1 MSNNFEIKKQ
11 LYEVY
16 KKYKQKGFMPESF
29 TTTLDSFYGTPDPAI
44 FNNRIKGY
52 VDNFDPTS
60 KGASVYS
67 DLINDWK
74 KVFDGDVVT
83 TTEEKKSE
91 PEKVAEPK
99 KADSPLV
106 AKPVEQPVVTKSVEE
121 LPAPKVAEKPTPEEK
136 KEPVK
141 TVVVEKPSVK
151 SEPIPRQTKQ
161 KSKYSS
167 LDLSSKTVKVPI
179 ANGLIDLFDKTIS
192 ESSRDFLMSSGE
204 LTNEEL
210 IILSE
215 NENNTSVFKNH
226 DFNLTRSDLFSMLV
240 LLGLN
245 HLNVSIADSV
255 IQDIFEDN
263 DLKIDYYNWLMNTNM
278 VELDVQN
285 RVKQLQRKLEKTISS
300 NEQIEI
306 MLAHLLLERAN
317 VPKDKNRETIKQF
330 LDTSSIMNQ
339 SVDAFSVLNGVVSSK
354 IKTIKDYK
362 RARGE

>member
-44 FNNRIKGY
+44 FNNRVKGY
-52 VDNFDPTS
+52 VDNFDPTN
-60 KGASVYS
+60 KGASVYI

-74 KVFDGDVVT
+74 KVFDGEVVT
-83 TTEEKKSE
+83 KPEEKKSE

-99 KADSPLV
+99 KA
-106 AKPVEQPVVTKSVEE
+106 EQPVVTKPVEE

-161 KSKYSS
+161 KSKYSN

-192 ESSRDFLMSSGE
+192 DSSRDFLMSSGE

-285 RVKQLQRKLEKTISS
+285 RVKQLQQKLEKTISS

>member
-1 MSNNFEIKKQ
+1 
-11 LYEVY
+11 
-16 KKYKQKGFMPESF
+16 
-29 TTTLDSFYGTPDPAI
+29 
-44 FNNRIKGY
+44 
-52 VDNFDPTS
+52 
-60 KGASVYS
+60 
-67 DLINDWK
+67 
-74 KVFDGDVVT
+74 
-83 TTEEKKSE
+83 
-91 PEKVAEPK
+91 
-99 KADSPLV
+99 
-106 AKPVEQPVVTKSVEE
+106 
-121 LPAPKVAEKPTPEEK
+121 
-136 KEPVK
+136 
-141 TVVVEKPSVK
+141 
-151 SEPIPRQTKQ
+151 
-161 KSKYSS
+161 
-167 LDLSSKTVKVPI
+167 
-179 ANGLIDLFDKTIS
+179 
-192 ESSRDFLMSSGE
+192 MSSGE

-285 RVKQLQRKLEKTISS
+285 RVKQLQQKLEKTISS

>member
-29 TTTLDSFYGTPDPAI
+29 TTTLDSFYGTPDPVI

-52 VDNFDPTS
+52 VDNFDPTN
-60 KGASVYS
+60 KGASVYI

-74 KVFDGDVVT
+74 KVFDGEVVT
-83 TTEEKKSE
+83 KPEEKKSE

-99 KADSPLV
+99 KA
-106 AKPVEQPVVTKSVEE
+106 EQPVVTKPVEE
-121 LPAPKVAEKPTPEEK
+121 SPAPKVAEKPTPEEK

-192 ESSRDFLMSSGE
+192 DSSRDFLMSSGE

-285 RVKQLQRKLEKTISS
+285 RVKQLQQKLEKTISS

-306 MLAHLLLERAN
+306 MLVHLLLERAN

>member
-91 PEKVAEPK
+91 PETVVEPK
-99 KADSPLV
+99 KVEQPVVTKPL
-106 AKPVEQPVVTKSVEE
+106 EQPVVTKSVEQSS
-121 LPAPKVAEKPTPEEK
+121 APKVVEKPISEEK

-141 TVVVEKPSVK
+141 KVVVEKPSVK
-151 SEPIPRQTKQ
+151 SESIPRQTKQ

>member
-52 VDNFDPTS
+52 VDNFDPTN

-74 KVFDGDVVT
+74 KVFDGEVVT
-83 TTEEKKSE
+83 TTEEKSE
-91 PEKVAEPK
+91 PETVVEPK
-99 KADSPLV
+99 K
-106 AKPVEQPVVTKSVEE
+106 VERPVVTKPVEE
-121 LPAPKVAEKPTPEEK
+121 SPAPKVAEKPTPEEK

-161 KSKYSS
+161 KSKYSN

-192 ESSRDFLMSSGE
+192 DSSRDFLMSSGE

-285 RVKQLQRKLEKTISS
+285 RVKQLQQKLEKTISS

>member
-52 VDNFDPTS
+52 VDNFDPTN
-60 KGASVYS
+60 KGANVYI

-74 KVFDGDVVT
+74 KVFDGEVVT
-83 TTEEKKSE
+83 KPEEKKSE
-91 PEKVAEPK
+91 PEKVVEPK
-99 KADSPLV
+99 K
-106 AKPVEQPVVTKSVEE
+106 VEQPVVTKPVEE
-121 LPAPKVAEKPTPEEK
+121 SPAPKVAEKPTPEEK

-161 KSKYSS
+161 KSKYSN

-192 ESSRDFLMSSGE
+192 DSSRDFLMSSGE

-285 RVKQLQRKLEKTISS
+285 RVKQLQQKLERTISS

>member
-1 MSNNFEIKKQ
+1 MSNNFEIKQQ

-52 VDNFDPTS
+52 VDNFDPTN
-60 KGASVYS
+60 KGASVYI

-74 KVFDGDVVT
+74 KVFDGEVVT

-91 PEKVAEPK
+91 PETVVEPK
-99 KADSPLV
+99 KVEQPV
-106 AKPVEQPVVTKSVEE
+106 VTKPVEQPVVTKVVEE
-121 LPAPKVAEKPTPEEK
+121 SPVPKVAEKSTPEEK

-192 ESSRDFLMSSGE
+192 DSSRDFLMSSGE

-285 RVKQLQRKLEKTISS
+285 RVKQLQQKLEKTISS

>member
-52 VDNFDPTS
+52 VDNFDPTN
-60 KGASVYS
+60 KGASVYI

-74 KVFDGDVVT
+74 KVFDGEVVT
-83 TTEEKKSE
+83 KPEEKKSE

-99 KADSPLV
+99 KAEQPV
-106 AKPVEQPVVTKSVEE
+106 VTKPVEQPVVTKSVEQS
-121 LPAPKVAEKPTPEEK
+121 PAPKVVEKPTPEEK

-151 SEPIPRQTKQ
+151 NESIPRQTKQ
-161 KSKYSS
+161 KSKYSN
-167 LDLSSKTVKVPI
+167 LDLSSKTVKIPI

-192 ESSRDFLMSSGE
+192 DSSRDFLMSSGE

-226 DFNLTRSDLFSMLV
+226 NFNLTRSDLFSMLV

-285 RVKQLQRKLEKTISS
+285 RVKQLQQKLEKTISS

>member
-52 VDNFDPTS
+52 VDNFDPTN
-60 KGASVYS
+60 KGASVYI

-74 KVFDGDVVT
+74 KVFDGEVVT
-83 TTEEKKSE
+83 TTEEKSE
-91 PEKVAEPK
+91 PETVVEPK
-99 KADSPLV
+99 KVERPV
-106 AKPVEQPVVTKSVEE
+106 VTKPVEQPVVPKVGEE
-121 LPAPKVAEKPTPEEK
+121 SPAPKVVEKPTPEEK

-141 TVVVEKPSVK
+141 TVVEKPPVK
-151 SEPIPRQTKQ
+151 SESILRQTKQ
-161 KSKYSS
+161 KSKYSN

-226 DFNLTRSDLFSMLV
+226 NFNLTRSDLFSMLV

-285 RVKQLQRKLEKTISS
+285 RVKQLQQKLERTISS

>member
-52 VDNFDPTS
+52 VDNFDPTN
-60 KGASVYS
+60 KGASVYI

-74 KVFDGDVVT
+74 KVFDGEVVT
-83 TTEEKKSE
+83 TTEEKSE

-99 KADSPLV
+99 KAEQPV
-106 AKPVEQPVVTKSVEE
+106 VTKPVEQPVVTKSVEQS
-121 LPAPKVAEKPTPEEK
+121 PAPKVAEKPIPEEK

-151 SEPIPRQTKQ
+151 SESISRQIKQ

-240 LLGLN
+240 MLGLN
-245 HLNVSIADSV
+245 HLNVFIADSV

-263 DLKIDYYNWLMNTNM
+263 NLKIDYYNWLMNTNM

-285 RVKQLQRKLEKTISS
+285 RVKQLQQKLEKTISS

>member
-16 KKYKQKGFMPESF
+16 KKYKQKGFVPESF

-60 KGASVYS
+60 KGASVYI

-74 KVFDGDVVT
+74 KVFDGEVVAKP
-83 TTEEKKSE
+83 EEKKFE
-91 PEKVAEPK
+91 PDKVVEPK
-99 KADSPLV
+99 RVESPVV
-106 AKPVEQPVVTKSVEE
+106 AKPVEQPVVTKSVEQ
-121 LPAPKVAEKPTPEEK
+121 LPAPKVVEKPIPEEK

-151 SEPIPRQTKQ
+151 SETIPRQTKQ

-167 LDLSSKTVKVPI
+167 LDLSSKTVKVSI

-192 ESSRDFLMSSGE
+192 DSSRNFLMSSGE

-285 RVKQLQRKLEKTISS
+285 RVKQLQQKLEKTISS